1 MWVTKRLQQEKKA
14 HISFE
19 ISPPPFGKGREKAI
33 EIFDQLMSFE
43 PDFISI
49 TFHQE
54 IVSHK
59 PTGDGKFEQVIEKPK
74 AGTIPLCAL
83 LEGKYGIPI
92 VQHLLCGSFNREE
105 TAYALKEMA
114 YVDLENVFAL
124 RGDPLIAQGQ
134 KYFVPEENG
143 HHYAL
148 ELIEQIA
155 SFNRGEHC
163 LNGVR
168 ETVKT
173 NFCIGAACYPE
184 KHYEALNQEYG
195 LRKLKLKVDKG
206 VDYLITQMF
215 YDNQA
220 FLSFTEKAKEAGITI
235 PIIPGLNPLVT
246 KKDIYD
252 LPRVF
257 HINIPQTLVET
268 MEKAKDDS
276 EVKKASVEWLTQ
288 QSEELLKKG
297 VPSLH
302 FFTEGRNSKIK
313 VVREVYQRI
322 FG

>member
-1 MWVTKRLQQEKKA
+1 MWVTKRLKQDKKV

-19 ISPPPFGKGREKAI
+19 ISPPPFGKGRERAI
-33 EIFDQLMSFE
+33 EIFDQLMPFE

-54 IVSHK
+54 IVKHT
-59 PTGDGKFEQVIEKPK
+59 PVGDSKFEQVIEKPK

-134 KYFVPEENG
+134 KQFIPEENG
-143 HHYAL
+143 HHYAS
-148 ELIEQIA
+148 ELIEQITL
-155 SFNRGEHC
+155 FNRGEHS

-184 KHYEALNQEYG
+184 KHYESLNKEYD
-195 LRKLKLKVDKG
+195 LSKLKQKVEKG

-220 FLSFTEKAKEAGITI
+220 FLSFSEQAKEAGITI
-235 PIIPGLNPLVT
+235 PIIPGLNPLVSQ
-246 KKDIYD
+246 KDIYD

-257 HINIPQTLVET
+257 HINIPQRLVE
-268 MEKAKDDS
+268 MVENAKDDS

-288 QSEELLKKG
+288 QGEELLKKG

-302 FFTEGRNSKIK
+302 FFTEGRTSKIR
-313 VVREVYQRI
+313 VVEEVYHRL